1 MKSSLVSST
10 FLLTFLFTFSLS
22 LSLLPRFLSHT
33 HTGARLQL
41 KLVTHAFELDK
52 ILAQEEREKEHGR
65 QQERLRQR
73 RQQLLAKRDSTPT
86 STPRGTGS
94 GLASETPTREAAP
107 PADDHQA
114 RESEDVR
121 VGHSLLELAAGADP
135 RLVASASA
143 AAVSFAATSSA
154 KEASLP
160 STDLGGEGTEARR
173 LYSYMRRA
181 GHPITPHKVKRLL
194 RKFDGRTGELFARL
208 EQKFGVAEADPAA
221 TGAAEDER
229 PRALPLLSS
238 AAAFAAALDH
248 ALGAARS
255 AAHAA
260 VAAAERAGANAHDE
274 VFLTAAY
281 KRLAVTLLGKSARNW
296 EQLETVWRIYATAS
310 EEGNEGGIDAA
321 AVRWER
327 RRDVGRA
334 RFCSQLYIICLALFP
349 HPHTHTPPLFAVPAV
364 DSIC

>member
-1 MKSSLVSST
+1 M
-10 FLLTFLFTFSLS
+10 
-22 LSLLPRFLSHT
+22 
-33 HTGARLQL
+33 
-41 KLVTHAFELDK
+41 
-52 ILAQEEREKEHGR
+52 
-65 QQERLRQR
+65 RQR

-94 GLASETPTREAAP
+94 GLASETPTREAAA

-229 PRALPLLSS
+229 LSAHPLLSS

-327 RRDVGRA
+327 GRDVGRA
-334 RFCSQLYIICLALFP
+334 KFCSQLYIICLALFP
-349 HPHTHTPPLFAVPAV
+349 HPRTHTHSSSLRCSCSRFNLLTSLVLFHRSARARSGRSTSSSRAKGRGISPSCARVVCRAPRMSCRAMRFWAF
-364 DSIC
+364 DPSSIYSRG